1 MKVQSDDRTALGIHE
16 SLVAILEA
24 SRKPISL
31 GEILVHLNDKNF
43 SISRVKR
50 ELQKLQ
56 EENRIAA
63 LPETTDVQGRP
74 KNLYVLLR
82 RENGTTETKD
92 EADQNASEAENAP
105 EDSIMK
111 ELVRQAAGGIL
122 DRVPLAEKKRIYR
135 VTAES
140 LMKEDPVELFVAFA
154 KWLLE
159 KHTSLYSVFENPR
172 GKKEREDA
180 KNTMLLLEGI
190 GRKVFNQWFGVPWDK
205 VEKDDPHPIV
215 FKLKHTTGGDLSTLD
230 EESLR
235 KFLSYSV
242 FGDHF
247 LEIVKLDPE
256 KRPLR
261 IGGSDSSSYWVDL
274 GRILPWNSS
283 SRPLAIITA
292 AGAKYDINTKATS
305 YDITP
310 DPRVLAQFERRKA
323 IEEGYLITPQML
335 QDEDSMGGRIREA
348 AMDLRQYLKDQEVL
362 FEGKVINIQFRDGR
376 VFPVEHRFGD
386 AVHYGPHGDM
396 VRRALR
402 GFQNIVAR
410 IGTEEGRVLYCGFVK
425 RVNLDVVAPLVL
437 WYIGFG
443 SAKIQGGDPIKSMTV
458 ENYATAPENY
468 QHSQL
473 INGLFSAMSDSIP
486 KGHTI
491 VTFRSVRRFQSMQEP
506 KILNSPPS
514 SDRKYW
520 EEFLRDLGK
529 SYEDEEYFEDAISI
543 YAFLLAK
550 ASVLTFYSSEPS
562 TLNPQVERDV
572 VIPRIEVLVPFGD
585 IGYGDGKKSQI
596 ASMELDYVRR
606 IASVIT
612 DKDVM
617 DRYSDELFPFD
628 DNSPKVFMIP
638 KPVKEA
644 HEVSKG
650 IAKTYSEL
658 FLGLLVRELKAS
670 WLRMQEGKL

>member
-1 MKVQSDDRTALGIHE
+1 MEPDDRIDPGIEESIETILG
-16 SLVAILEA
+16 AT
-24 SRKPISL
+24 KDPISF
-31 GEILVHLNDKNF
+31 GEILDQLGDRDF

-50 ELQKLQ
+50 VLQKLQ
-56 EENRIAA
+56 IENRVAA
-63 LPETTDVQGRP
+63 LPETTEVQGRP
-74 KNLYVLLR
+74 KLLYVLVR

-92 EADQNASEAENAP
+92 EADRKASDAYSDPN

-111 ELVRQAAGGIL
+111 ELVKEAAGGIL
-122 DRVPLAEKKRIYR
+122 DRMPLSEKKQIYR
-135 VTAES
+135 VTAKR
-140 LMKEDPVELFVAFA
+140 LMNENPVDLFVAFA
-154 KWLLE
+154 KWLFE
-159 KHTSLYSVFENPR
+159 THSRLYQVFENPK
-172 GKKEREDA
+172 GKKEKTEA
-180 KNTMLLLEGI
+180 KDTMLMLEGI
-190 GRKVFNQWFGVPWDK
+190 GRRVFNQWFGIPWDRID
-205 VEKDDPHPIV
+205 KDDPIPIA
-215 FKLKHTTGGDLSTLD
+215 FKLKHTTAGNSSALD
-230 EESLR
+230 EQSLR
-235 KFLSYSV
+235 RYLSRSV
-242 FGDHF
+242 FGNHF
-247 LEIVKLDPE
+247 LETVALNPE

-292 AGAKYDINTKATS
+292 AGARYDIDTKSTS

-335 QDEDSMGGRIREA
+335 QDEDGMGERIREA

-362 FEGKVINIQFRDGR
+362 FEGKVTDIQFRDGR
-376 VFPVEHRFGD
+376 IFPVEHRFAD

-425 RVNLDVVAPLVL
+425 RVNLDVVAPVVL
-437 WYIGFG
+437 WYMGFG
-443 SAKIQGGDPIKSMTV
+443 SAKVQGEEPIKRMTV
-458 ENYATAPENY
+458 ENYATAPENSR
-468 QHSQL
+468 HSQL
-473 INGLFSAMSDSIP
+473 VNGLFSAMSDLIP
-486 KGHTI
+486 EGQTI

-506 KILNSPPS
+506 QILNSRPS
-514 SDRKYW
+514 LDREYW
-520 EEFLRDLGK
+520 EEMLRELGK
-529 SYEDEEYFEDAISI
+529 SYDEEEYFWDAISL

-550 ASVLTFYSSEPS
+550 ASILTFYSSEPS

-585 IGYGDGKKSQI
+585 ISYDDGVPPKIVHK
-596 ASMELDYVRR
+596 ELDYVKR
-606 IASVIT
+606 IASIIT

-617 DRYSDELFPFD
+617 DRYSDDLFPFD

-650 IAKTYSEL
+650 IAKTFSDL
-658 FLGLLVRELKAS
+658 FLGLLVKELKAS
-670 WLRMQEGKL
+670 WLSIQESKL